1 MFLLVTWNR
10 VVDYAVRN
18 VTPLGVCVCVCVC
31 LCFSFPDVLPCDG
44 GEEGRT
50 VIPVGDPAWS
60 LLGADPIRAR
70 TPGLG
75 WIAAIHCRH
84 SLCVRYNRSMF
95 LAPRSDVTVKIASLK
110 QTSSCPV
117 RAVFAWSDDKQ
128 RYCGNLKHD
137 YHHYVGNLPY
147 CHFSTNEANSNHC
160 GEASWLVMCWVNAN
174 HHSTTCG

>member
-10 VVDYAVRN
+10 VVDYAVRK
-18 VTPLGVCVCVCVC
+18 VTPLGVCVFVF
-31 LCFSFPDVLPCDG
+31 LFPWCSTVWWW
-44 GEEGRT
+44 GRGKDSNT
-50 VIPVGDPAWS
+50 CRWPSWS

-75 WIAAIHCRH
+75 WIAAIHCCH

-117 RAVFAWSDDKQ
+117 RAVFAWS
-128 RYCGNLKHD
+128 GNLKHD

-174 HHSTTCG
+174 HHSTTVARRDSL